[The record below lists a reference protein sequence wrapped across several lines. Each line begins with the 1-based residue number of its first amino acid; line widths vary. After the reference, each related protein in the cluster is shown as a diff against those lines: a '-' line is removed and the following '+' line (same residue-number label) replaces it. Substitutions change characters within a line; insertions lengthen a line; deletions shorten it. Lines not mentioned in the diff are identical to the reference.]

1 LLEKAQDET
10 FLFIAIEYTGLE
22 PGLMYTARIR
32 GMNSVGKGAWSEA
45 SLSAYT
51 RATTPMK
58 PNPPVIESSSLR
70 SIFFTWDTPYD
81 GGSALTGYTVELLN
95 SYKDDDGNNK
105 HKTVDLPRSANY
117 FNWQGL
123 FPGKSYRFRVL
134 AKNAIG
140 DSEYSELNSIENS
153 FTTTA
158 PPEQPLNPVP
168 VHATW
173 NEITL
178 ETFLPFNNGSLITS
192 MQVQQRFVEAF
203 EKGDWTAVAIATTE
217 NKNSP
222 FLMIPK
228 DVEVLEFVDVEK
240 QQLEIE
246 KMVLKLEMLKKSSGF
261 NLNKTKEKNKID
273 AEIENLL
280 LKQVFIYF

>member
-1 LLEKAQDET
+1 
-10 FLFIAIEYTGLE
+10 
-22 PGLMYTARIR
+22 
-32 GMNSVGKGAWSEA
+32 MNSVEKGAWSEP

-70 SIFFTWDTPYD
+70 SILFTWDTPYD

-158 PPEQPLNPVP
+158 PPEQPLNPVN

-203 EKGDWTAVAIATTE
+203 EKGDWTGVAIATTE

-261 NLNKTKEKNKID
+261 NLNKTKEKIK
-273 AEIENLL
+273 LMQKL
-280 LKQVFIYF
+280 RIYY